1 MGAIAIAC
9 FQTTNLENCIM
20 KLSLQYLRYLCLLVS
35 AIGLLHFKAM
45 PAAVAAVRP
54 KITETF
60 KTKEFGSPIPDFS
73 LKQAVLEE
81 PQTLVTQPVIP
92 SSTDG
97 LQTPFPESAI
107 EFNTVNQIGSS
118 G

>member
-1 MGAIAIAC
+1 MGMGAIAIAC

-54 KITETF
+54 KITETSI
-60 KTKEFGSPIPDFS
+60 KRAYSIKREN
-73 LKQAVLEE
+73 KQFLRVY
-81 PQTLVTQPVIP
+81 Q
-92 SSTDG
+92 
-97 LQTPFPESAI
+97 
-107 EFNTVNQIGSS
+107 
-118 G
+118 